1 MSYEL
6 LLAGIL
12 VVALV
17 AYSVTA
23 GADFGGGVWDLLAF
37 GPRARAQREMIARAV
52 APIWEA
58 NHVWLIFVIVV
69 LFVCFTPV
77 YAVIGTA
84 LHIPL
89 TLMLFGIVLRGAAFA
104 FRSYHYGPK
113 QFYWDAVFAISSLVT
128 PVALGMC
135 VGAVASGAIDADVD
149 GTVRSDFFS
158 SWLAPFPVSVGAFTL
173 IEFSFL
179 AACYLTVEAEHE
191 ALRED
196 FRLRAIGSG
205 ILTAVLGWLAFALAY
220 QGAPLIFAGIAG
232 NVMLIAGIS
241 VVALSAVGALFARK
255 YRLAQILA
263 ISQVSLVVLGW
274 ANAQFPYLVVPDL
287 TVHNAHAS
295 DAVMEGAL
303 AVLAIGS
310 VVLVPSF
317 VYLYAVFKG
326 WRQQG

>member
-1 MSYEL
+1 MMPYEL
-6 LLAGIL
+6 LFAGIL
-12 VVALV
+12 VVALI

-89 TLMLFGIVLRGAAFA
+89 TLMLVGIVLRGAAFA

-113 QFYWDAVFAISSLVT
+113 QLYWDAVFAVASLVT
-128 PVALGMC
+128 PITLGMC

-149 GTVRSDFFS
+149 GRVRSDFFS
-158 SWLAPFPVSVGAFTL
+158 SWAAPFPMSVGVFTL
-173 IEFSFL
+173 AEFSFL
-179 AACYLTVEAEHE
+179 AACYLTIEAEHE
-191 ALRED
+191 ALKED
-196 FRLRAIGSG
+196 FRLRGIVSGVATAICGWG
-205 ILTAVLGWLAFALAY
+205 TFVLARR
-220 QGAPLIFAGIAG
+220 GAPLIFAGISE
-232 NVMLIAGIS
+232 NVLLIL
-241 VVALSAVGALFARK
+241 ALSAVALGAVVALVVRRYAWARG
-255 YRLAQILA
+255 LA
-263 ISQVSLVVLGW
+263 ILQVSLVVLGW
-274 ANAQFPYLVVPDL
+274 AVAQFPYLVVPDL
-287 TVHNAHAS
+287 TIYNSHA
-295 DAVMEGAL
+295 AEPILEGAL
-303 AVLAIGS
+303 FVLAIGS

-317 VYLYAVFKG
+317 VYLYVVFKG
-326 WRQQG
+326 WRAS